1 MKECHDQEEV
11 GDEQAAAIRLWR
23 PSELSLEYSLRESG
37 GGRLART
44 ESILQHPLCSTPNE
58 GCLTFIL
65 LLRKSLLA
73 PSKNQEIKDGSDSP
87 VPLQRRCGRLL
98 SASDKRLL
106 CVGDGSF
113 TGGEA
118 IAGVEVWNR
127 SWRKALFGI
136 EAGSD
141 EGTLLSRKGVG
152 DRNASPYVFRP

>member
-1 MKECHDQEEV
+1 MGRRLLMVALFPDNCVVSDESRMFSRAMKV
-11 GDEQAAAIRLWR
+11 
-23 PSELSLEYSLRESG
+23 
-37 GGRLART
+37 
-44 ESILQHPLCSTPNE
+44 